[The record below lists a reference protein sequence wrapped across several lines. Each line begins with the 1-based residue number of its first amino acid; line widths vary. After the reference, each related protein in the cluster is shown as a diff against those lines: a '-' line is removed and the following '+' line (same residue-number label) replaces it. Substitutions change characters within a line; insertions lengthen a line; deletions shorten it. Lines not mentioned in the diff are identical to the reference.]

1 MTNTNQTVT
10 LTEEDVATTLLCDL
24 KRVVR
29 EYATAA
35 TESTCPNIRAMHT
48 QLLNTALKSQGD
60 LFNAM
65 KQAQLYDQPLYAS
78 QSDIKKQVDAYKQTE
93 QKLNAFLAQHQQAA
107 IQSQQANTSTA
118 FSS

>member
-1 MTNTNQTVT
+1 MTNNQSVT
-10 LTEEDVATTLLCDL
+10 LTEQDITNTLLCDL

-48 QLLNTALKSQGD
+48 QLLNTALQSQGD

-65 KQAQLYDQPLYAS
+65 KQAQLYDQPLLAS
-78 QSDIKKQVDAYKQTE
+78 QADIKQQVDAYKQTE
-93 QKLNAFLAQHQQAA
+93 QQLNAFLAQHQQSA
-107 IQSQQANTSTA
+107 IQSQQASTSSS